1 MNLTSTRILNGG
13 SRINDVLLPC
23 ETSEADAEH
32 IFSMQ
37 QHIAGL
43 HGAHFRLPLIEACLR
58 EWVSQPTRVRLLTVA
73 MGEGEELDDSDSEPS
88 TSQPMKLNTFKDVK
102 VERSDKNR

>member
-1 MNLTSTRILNGG
+1 
-13 SRINDVLLPC
+13 
-23 ETSEADAEH
+23 
-32 IFSMQ
+32 
-37 QHIAGL
+37 
-43 HGAHFRLPLIEACLR
+43 
-58 EWVSQPTRVRLLTVA
+58 